1 MRSTSIGR
9 RVSVSTGMN
18 NSIYSVFMSGSPD
31 RLLYLNDS
39 RCGFGNSVF
48 QANRDAD
55 SFFFYFQQKQNLQI
69 KLHNQCFRFAFQ
81 NEDLNGFYTKYDI

>member
-39 RCGFGNSVF
+39 RYGFGNSVF

-55 SFFFYFQQKQNLQI
+55 SFFFL
-69 KLHNQCFRFAFQ
+69 FRTKTKFANKITQSVFSFR
-81 NEDLNGFYTKYDI
+81 LSKRGFEWFLYKI